1 MSMDIQTA
9 RDQIAKVMAG
19 FKRRAAIS
27 HAYHNVY
34 ATPEGQTVMHDLMR
48 RGGILETSP
57 LSEDSRFYEGRRS
70 LALEIVKELRWTE
83 AEMIA
88 LARETTKEDM
98 ERLVE

>member
-1 MSMDIQTA
+1 MSMDLQLA
-9 RDQIAKVMAG
+9 RDQVAKVLKG
-19 FKRRAAIS
+19 FRRQAAVNQ
-27 HAYHNVY
+27 AYHAVY
-34 ATPEGQTVMHDLMR
+34 ATPEGQLVLHDLMR

-57 LSEDSRFYEGRRS
+57 VPDDSRFYEVRRS
-70 LALEIVKELRWTE
+70 LALEIAKELRWTE

>member
-1 MSMDIQTA
+1 MDLETA
-9 RDQIAKVMAG
+9 RKSITNALQG
-19 FKRRAAIS
+19 FRRRAAIS

-34 ATPEGQTVMHDLMR
+34 ATPEGQTVLHDLMR